1 MDEVFSLTSML
12 PVDHEVS
19 FHGWLIPKPWGG
31 SGKPFE
37 EGRGFRLE
45 PFRTGHWL
53 LVETWTFHT
62 LEEKVVCG
70 SC

>member
-1 MDEVFSLTSML
+1 MDEVFPLTSML

-19 FHGWLIPKPWGG
+19 SHEWLIPKPWGG